1 MKRTILVL
9 TVAAM
14 MVAMTLGIAG
24 SAMAQ
29 QEGAPSAEDIMS
41 SMGFYPDPNVSG
53 CWFAPGGMYVCA
65 E

>member
-1 MKRTILVL
+1 MKRIVLVL

-14 MVAMTLGIAG
+14 MVAMTLGITG
-24 SAMAQ
+24 SAIAQ
-29 QEGAPSAEDIMS
+29 DGAPSAEDIMRDI
-41 SMGFYPDPNVSG
+41 GFYADPNVPG